1 MMNWIREWAFSI
13 CITLIAIS
21 LFSML
26 MPKGSMEKTVKFTI
40 SLFFLS
46 CLIGP
51 FIFNPPSFSLFTN
64 FSNKNIKD
72 SLNYEIVKTVHNQV
86 LVSIENIIRRNI
98 TQFLKKNNINNIN
111 IKKIEININISD
123 DNSILINRIDIFLD
137 SSYKM
142 MDNQIR
148 NIIKKEVEIEPSI
161 IYD

>member
-1 MMNWIREWAFSI
+1 MMDWIREWAFSI

-26 MPKGSMEKTVKFTI
+26 MPKGSMEKTAKFTI

-72 SLNYEIVKTVHNQV
+72 NLNYEIVKTVHNQV
-86 LVSIENIIRRNI
+86 VVSIENVIRKNI
-98 TQFLKKNNINNIN
+98 TETLKKNNIN